1 MTHCPACLS
10 TDTESLFVVSAE
22 EAAQLQVIREGPHR
36 ERHDALVSLIRKK
49 WQGDQCEMRTCR
61 SCGFGFASPFVAG
74 DAEFYNLAYPT
85 VRYREAKWEF
95 DKTLNVLRTLDTRD
109 TTALD
114 IAAGHGAFL
123 DLCIPEIFSTESV
136 TATEF
141 SDESVRVLRDKGYT
155 ALRADVRS
163 PELRAEQRRFDFIFL
178 FQVIEHM
185 DDLDGVFMSLAEL
198 SKPGASIFIAVPN
211 VRWIAYRE
219 ATGSLWDL
227 PPTHIGRWTPEA
239 FRAVASRHGLSLKA
253 YEIEPFSAKAF
264 IRQDLIFS
272 HFARAMKRG
281 SFANRARSLKSKTFR
296 LLVETIET
304 VTLASI
310 RLGPLASGIRQ
321 RDWMGGAALWV
332 RMENGAG

>member
-10 TDTESLFVVSAE
+10 SDTESLFVVSAE
-22 EAAQLQVIREGPHR
+22 DAAQLLVIKEGPFR

-49 WQGDQCEMRTCR
+49 WQGDQCEMRVCR
-61 SCGFGFASPFVAG
+61 SCKFGFASPFVAG
-74 DAEFYNLAYPT
+74 DAEFYNLAYPA
-85 VRYREAKWEF
+85 VRYPKRKWEF
-95 DKTLNVLRTLDTRD
+95 TKTLEVLRTLKTHG

-114 IAAGHGAFL
+114 IAAGHGAFF
-123 DLCIPEIFSTESV
+123 DLCVPEVFAIDAV

-141 SDESVRVLRDKGYT
+141 SDHSVHVLRRKGYT
-155 ALRADVRS
+155 AIRADVRA
-163 PELRAEQRRFDFIFL
+163 PELRAERRRFDFIFL

-185 DDLDGVFMSLAEL
+185 DDLDGLFMSLAGL
-198 SKPGASIFIAVPN
+198 SKPGGSIFIAVPN

-264 IRQDLIFS
+264 IREDLIFS
-272 HFARAMKRG
+272 HFARAMRHG

-304 VTLASI
+304 ITLASV
-310 RLGPLASGIRQ
+310 RLGPLATGIRQ
-321 RDWMGGAALWV
+321 RNWMGGAALWV